1 MEQIAREWLVL
12 IALGGLYAAWVLVPL
27 VPAVLIY
34 KLFPSTTVTVNGI
47 FAGLTINASGAFA
60 GYLIVFIGTYQPLV
74 PPTRDIIAGFQR
86 QFWTIKG
93 DVKLVRADG
102 TEYPHS
108 EALLSK
114 LRVVK
119 PHVHKFDSFQATF
132 KIEEEEGEL
141 PIILIEIPKF
151 GQKQIPLRSMSAMI
165 TVNKFKRTI
174 RINEPI
180 VIAELAPGGAVRPAP
195 VAPTRWDDGS
205 TEATDLI
212 N

>member
-12 IALGGLYAAWVLVPL
+12 IALGGLYAVWVLVPL

-34 KLFPSTTVTVNGI
+34 KLFPNTAVTVNGI
-47 FAGLTINASGAFA
+47 FSGLTVNASGAFA

-74 PPTRDIIAGFQR
+74 PPTRDIIASFQR

-108 EALLSK
+108 EALLSR

-119 PHVHKFDSFQATF
+119 PHVHKFDSFQATL

-141 PIILIEIPKF
+141 PVILIEIPNF
-151 GQKQIPLRSMSAMI
+151 GQKPIPLRSMSATI
-165 TVNKFKRTI
+165 TVESSRE
-174 RINEPI
+174 R
-180 VIAELAPGGAVRPAP
+180 
-195 VAPTRWDDGS
+195 S
-205 TEATDLI
+205 DLTSLLS
-212 N
+212 